1 MRFVRAVAVAGCLL
15 VSMAPIGA
23 RGATINPLT
32 AVFSGFTTNPTA
44 FNNVFG
50 LEGPDGVLG
59 TVDDLPPRGTGA
71 TPVPEAS
78 NWVTLLSGIGLVMGL
93 KAWKARRSKRR
104 QQAGVLRAAGPGG
117 VG

>member
-1 MRFVRAVAVAGCLL
+1 MRFAWAVGVAGLLL
-15 VSMAPIGA
+15 VSMVPIGA
-23 RGATINPLT
+23 RGDTINPVS
-32 AVFSGFTTNPTA
+32 AASSGSSNPA
-44 FNNVFG
+44 ALDRALG

-59 TVDDLPPRGTGA
+59 TADDLPPRGPDA

-104 QQAGVLRAAGPGG
+104 QQAGVLRAARPGG